1 MFVGAVALAV
11 INRSVNEYEVTES
24 RFSRLLTGGDDG
36 DDDGDDQGICANLEI
51 PGLQIIIL
59 SMGVM
64 YMFIALA
71 IVCDEYFV
79 PALEV
84 IGERNDIEDDVA
96 GATLM
101 AAGGSAPELFTSL
114 IGTVSPEWLCVLCLC
129 CFDILELVQIV

>member
-1 MFVGAVALAV
+1 MISHVFLVSRAGIGLIFLGVVIFAVVARSSSVLASDE
-11 INRSVNEYEVTES
+11 NHFT
-24 RFSRLLTGGDDG
+24 RLLKSDDDDDNDDG
-36 DDDGDDQGICANLEI
+36 TCARLDL

-59 SMGVM
+59 AMGVI
-64 YMFIALA
+64 YMFVALA

-84 IGERNDIEDDVA
+84 IGERNNIKDDVA

-114 IGTVSPEWLCVLCLC
+114 IGTVRRLSCL
-129 CFDILELVQIV
+129 FHS